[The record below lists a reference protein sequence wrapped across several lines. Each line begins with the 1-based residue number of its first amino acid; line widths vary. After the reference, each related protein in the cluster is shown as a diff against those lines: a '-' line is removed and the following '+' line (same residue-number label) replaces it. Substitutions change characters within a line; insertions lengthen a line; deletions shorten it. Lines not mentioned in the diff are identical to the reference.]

1 MLQEP
6 PEWIGPEE
14 TIQRSD
20 GPFRG
25 LQTAEEVRAFCG
37 DFDLLLEPSV
47 APADAVVPRES
58 AGVETRSARRV
69 GCGEQFGQ
77 KICAPL
83 RADHHEAC
91 AAVVI
96 EFGKYLPNVPEIT
109 ERKVAV
115 ATARFEGTGVA
126 ARAQRQVLEKC
137 PDVGILAGRDAV
149 GAACGAHRE
158 AVFAPAVAL
167 VAEVDAENRMP
178 SGELLQV
185 TAQQARGGCAVA
197 EAFGRHEAVGGAAAQ
212 KGPQSGDLTGGTR
225 VEDFATL
232 VKGAGYLPEGFGC
245 IALCVFGFGECREF
259 LLACGAAVPD
269 RPSSGRIGFEGGAED
284 ETSLA
289 EREAGQGQEDAA
301 RRAACADRV
310 IGVAYGPHFRRI
322 GGLHRMEHRADA
334 LAKSAV
340 DAGIGL
346 NRRVAEP
353 LGILLHPDA
362 AGRATLG
369 TGTAAAALFLFV
381 QEDHFV

>member
-109 ERKVAV
+109 ERKVAA

-126 ARAQRQVLEKC
+126 ARAQRQVLEEC